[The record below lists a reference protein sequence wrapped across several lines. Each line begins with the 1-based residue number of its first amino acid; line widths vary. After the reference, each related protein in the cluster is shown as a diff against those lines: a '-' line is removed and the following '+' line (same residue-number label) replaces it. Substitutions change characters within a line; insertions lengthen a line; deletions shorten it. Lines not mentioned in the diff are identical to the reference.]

1 MLTKYRA
8 YKSESESC
16 IMVTVAGKED
26 KLRQQNMFAA
36 DNVLLWEID
45 VHTYEEMM
53 AIYNLRCCFGL
64 YNPWVSLKIAPDAQ
78 PIITLKVLTIAG
90 VAAKFAEK

>member
-53 AIYNLRCCFGL
+53 AIYNLRCGFWP
-64 YNPWVSLKIAPDAQ
+64 YNPMGEPESAQNAP
-78 PIITLKVLTIAG
+78 PTFTHKVLAIAG
-90 VAAKFAEK
+90 VAARFVEK

>member
-1 MLTKYRA
+1 MTEFNIFVGHCALFLFVQSSQINIEKNNMLTKYRA

-36 DNVLLWEID
+36 DNVLL
-45 VHTYEEMM
+45 
-53 AIYNLRCCFGL
+53 
-64 YNPWVSLKIAPDAQ
+64 
-78 PIITLKVLTIAG
+78 
-90 VAAKFAEK
+90 

>member
-16 IMVTVAGKED
+16 MMVTVAGKKD
-26 KLRQQNMFAA
+26 KLRQQTMFAA

-45 VHTYEEMM
+45 AHTYEEMM
-53 AIYNLRCCFGL
+53 ANHNLRCGFEL
-64 YNPWVSLKIAPDAQ
+64 YNPMGEPENAQ
-78 PIITLKVLTIAG
+78 NASPTFTHKVLAIAG